1 MEKKNIRILKI
12 GSLCG
17 LIFLI
22 VVIPALIIGKG
33 KIYMNADFNS
43 QQIPFNILCNFS
55 VKNGAVFWN
64 WNTDLGSNFIAS
76 YSFYN
81 IGSPFFW
88 VLLLVPTKYVV
99 YALGPLLILKF
110 VVAGISSYVYL
121 NQYCKKK
128 ESAYIGAI
136 VYTFSGFVFSN
147 LFYNH
152 FMDVIA
158 LFPFLLYSLDR
169 LVNYNKRWKYALMVG
184 IMALTNYVFFVM
196 EVVFLVLYFVCKVLS
211 KEYRISIKKFGQLA
225 LESVLGFSLSSIIV
239 IPSVLDLLGN
249 PRSTAH
255 FSDLKSMLLYS
266 LDKYLLIIKAA
277 FLPADLQNNATLYE
291 NRWTCAEL
299 YLPLIGMVFAISY
312 MIHCKKKRNFVFYIC
327 NVCMIF
333 SFFPILNSS
342 FQLFNQ
348 AYYGRWFFM
357 FVLMLSLASVKAIE
371 EDYEIKKSSI
381 ITLLVIVGLTITFYI
396 QNVIKSNYYILLLI
410 IAVLGNLY
418 VIWALK
424 HHNKEKYILYGVSVC
439 SVFLGM
445 MQFYNTYDY
454 NSVDGYFQNFIQM
467 DAYNEL
473 PDDEFYRTENK
484 QYNTSMVSR
493 NKDIICWNST
503 VSASIFSFYDSVG
516 VQRYITS
523 NPGEDFYGLRALLSV
538 KYIYNEPNQYLD
550 TKEYIHTD
558 NSLIYENLNYLP
570 MGFGFDYYITEEEY
584 QSIPVEQRHL
594 VLLKALVMSEEDIE
608 KYQGCLKKLDSA
620 ELNNLNQESFK
631 QDVAERR
638 KNVCSY
644 FQEGKNSFQ
653 AKIDLNEDKMI
664 FFSVPYEKGW
674 TASINGEKAEV
685 VKVDD
690 GLIALKCN
698 AGSNEIQFRY
708 VPQGFKLGMCLS
720 VLSAIIIIVGLFL
733 EKRKLNE
740 KKKKDYMEV
749 DANGFH

>member
-1 MEKKNIRILKI
+1 
-12 GSLCG
+12 
-17 LIFLI
+17 
-22 VVIPALIIGKG
+22 
-33 KIYMNADFNS
+33 
-43 QQIPFNILCNFS
+43 
-55 VKNGAVFWN
+55 
-64 WNTDLGSNFIAS
+64 
-76 YSFYN
+76 
-81 IGSPFFW
+81 
-88 VLLLVPTKYVV
+88 
-99 YALGPLLILKF
+99 
-110 VVAGISSYVYL
+110 
-121 NQYCKKK
+121 
-128 ESAYIGAI
+128 
-136 VYTFSGFVFSN
+136 
-147 LFYNH
+147 
-152 FMDVIA
+152 
-158 LFPFLLYSLDR
+158 
-169 LVNYNKRWKYALMVG
+169 
-184 IMALTNYVFFVM
+184 
-196 EVVFLVLYFVCKVLS
+196 
-211 KEYRISIKKFGQLA
+211 
-225 LESVLGFSLSSIIV
+225 
-239 IPSVLDLLGN
+239 
-249 PRSTAH
+249 
-255 FSDLKSMLLYS
+255 
-266 LDKYLLIIKAA
+266 
-277 FLPADLQNNATLYE
+277 
-291 NRWTCAEL
+291 
-299 YLPLIGMVFAISY
+299 
-312 MIHCKKKRNFVFYIC
+312 
-327 NVCMIF
+327 
-333 SFFPILNSS
+333 
-342 FQLFNQ
+342 
-348 AYYGRWFFM
+348 
-357 FVLMLSLASVKAIE
+357 
-371 EDYEIKKSSI
+371 
-381 ITLLVIVGLTITFYI
+381 
-396 QNVIKSNYYILLLI
+396 
-410 IAVLGNLY
+410 
-418 VIWALK
+418 
-424 HHNKEKYILYGVSVC
+424 
-439 SVFLGM
+439 M

-720 VLSAIIIIVGLFL
+720 VLSGIIIIVGLFL